1 MRDQNGEII
10 RLYADVALLPKYENM
25 TPADI
30 DKETK
35 TFSQKQLKAIAPVYT
50 LGVAIKQVLSK
61 IPVENNNELAMK
73 VFKFIDRINNMLEHN
88 EGKWNTDS
96 EEIKKLQYILS
107 NVKGSQTPII
117 MGQIL
122 VILEEHSAELVLKN
136 KKV

>member
-1 MRDQNGEII
+1 M
-10 RLYADVALLPKYENM
+10 YENM